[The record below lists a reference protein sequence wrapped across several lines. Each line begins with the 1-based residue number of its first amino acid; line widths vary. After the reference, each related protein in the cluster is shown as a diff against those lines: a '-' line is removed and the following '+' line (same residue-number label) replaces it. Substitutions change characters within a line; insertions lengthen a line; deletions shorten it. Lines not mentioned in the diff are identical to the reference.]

1 MPYRRASRWV
11 PRVFGMR
18 ILFLALGVA
27 LISAWNSH
35 TVAGPSWSAPVPDP
49 EEAAEGIDYRSAVG
63 DHPTAVAIARA
74 IDARLIVRESR
85 DGEPIH
91 VQHCRVTNGGCRA
104 RIATLSRVITEESNR
119 AGVDPFLTAAIA
131 MRESGLNP
139 LAVSPVGA
147 RGIVQLNPKYR
158 GKTVPFIYNESYRE
172 ACSLRPGACQRE
184 VIGAGLGLLQWATA
198 RCGNDVGKGLA
209 WYNSGGCAKNAYSS
223 GVLRERRRLL
233 RLAKRVD
240 PAAKA
245 VFLD

>member
-1 MPYRRASRWV
+1 MPYRRGLLVAFRG
-11 PRVFGMR
+11 FGMR
-18 ILFLALGVA
+18 IALLCLGVV

-35 TVAGPSWSAPVPDP
+35 TIAGPSWRAPAPTS
-49 EEAAEGIDYRSAVG
+49 AEGGEGIRYRSAVG

-85 DGEPIH
+85 QGDPIH
-91 VQHCRVTNGGCRA
+91 VQHCRVTEGGCRA
-104 RIATLSRVITEESNR
+104 RIATLSRLITEESNH
-119 AGVDPFLTAAIA
+119 AGIDPFLTAAIA

-139 LAVSPVGA
+139 LAVSPIGA

-158 GKTVPFIYNESYRE
+158 GKTVPFIYNERYRKE
-172 ACSLRPGACQRE
+172 CSLRPGACQRE
-184 VIGAGLGLLQWATA
+184 VIEAGLGLLKWATT
-198 RCGNDVGKGLA
+198 RCDGDVGQGLA

-233 RLAKRVD
+233 RLAKRAD
-240 PAAKA
+240 PATEA